1 VFDIYPGFVKDGG
14 NEMEGRMNNE
24 NRSFGFL
31 YKFLGLFT
39 KVHPGEAATLLLLT
53 LTGFLVMGAY
63 YIVKPVREGLILGGT
78 SAEFKSYLSVAAVIL
93 LIFVVKAFSRIASK
107 VSRQKLI
114 TWVTLF
120 FISNLI
126 IFYLLSFTNISKPAY
141 GTAFFIWI
149 AIFNVMVVAQFWAFA
164 NDIYTPEEGKRLFP
178 LVAFGA
184 TFGAF
189 AGSKTSGWLV
199 APIGSFQL
207 MLVCAGALFIS
218 VVLIWIVHSREINK
232 PQPAKNGEQPV
243 NEKPGRDKEKPLG
256 KEGGFKLVFKKK
268 YLLYLAIFILL
279 LNFINTNGEYILGR
293 VVRIAAAQAVDAG
306 TAGGL
311 ILEDYITKFYADF
324 YSIVNFLTWF
334 IQLFL
339 VSRIFKW
346 FGIRGAIFFLPLL
359 SLGGYMFVALGASL
373 VIVRLT
379 KTLENST
386 DYSLMN
392 TTRHSLFLITS
403 REEKYKAK
411 AAIDTFFHRGGDV
424 LSGVLVLA
432 GTTLLALN
440 IEGFAVFNVFFA
452 LIWILVGFLVARE
465 HKKVSAGLTGSK
477 P

>member
-1 VFDIYPGFVKDGG
+1 MDSQD
-14 NEMEGRMNNE
+14 
-24 NRSFGFL
+24 RSPGFL
-31 YKFLGLFT
+31 YTFLKLFT
-39 KVHPGEAATLLLLT
+39 KVHPGEAGTLLLLT
-53 LTGFLVMGAY
+53 LGGFLVLGAY

-78 SAEFKSYLSVAAVIL
+78 SAEFKSYLSAAAVIL
-93 LIFVVKAFSRIASK
+93 LIFVVKAFGRIASK
-107 VSRQKLI
+107 VPRQKLI

-120 FISNLI
+120 FISNLV
-126 IFYLLSFTNISKPAY
+126 IFYLLSFTDISKPVY

-164 NDIYTPEEGKRLFP
+164 NDIYSAEEGKRLFP

-189 AGSKTSGWLV
+189 AGSKASGWLV
-199 APIGSFQL
+199 APIGRFQL
-207 MLVCAGALFIS
+207 MLVSAGVLFIS
-218 VVLIWIVHSREINK
+218 ILIIWIVHRREVNK
-232 PQPAKNGEQPV
+232 PQSVKAIEQPK
-243 NEKPGRDKEKPLG
+243 EAESKEEKEKPLG
-256 KEGGFKLVFKKK
+256 KEGGFKLVFKKR

-279 LNFINTNGEYILGR
+279 LNFINTNGEYILGHVAR
-293 VVRIAAAQAVDAG
+293 STAEQAIAAG

-311 ILEDYITKFYADF
+311 VLDDYITKFYADF
-324 YSIVNFLTWF
+324 FSLVNLLTWF

-346 FGIRGAIFFLPLL
+346 FGIRRAIFFLPFI

-373 VIVRLT
+373 IVVRIT

-392 TTRHSLFLITS
+392 TTRHSLFLVTS

-424 LSGVLVLA
+424 LSGILVLM
-432 GTTLLALN
+432 GTTVLALSV
-440 IEGFAVFNVFFA
+440 EGFAIFNVFFA
-452 LIWILVGFLVARE
+452 LLWIFFGVLVARE
-465 HKKVSAGLTGSK
+465 HKRISAGLPVSK
-477 P
+477 S

>member
-1 VFDIYPGFVKDGG
+1 
-14 NEMEGRMNNE
+14 MEGKMNSDV
-24 NRSFGFL
+24 RSSGLF
-31 YKFLGLFT
+31 YRFLGLFT
-39 KVHPGEAATLLLLT
+39 KVHPGEAATVLLLT
-53 LTGFLVMGAY
+53 FAGFLILGAY

-78 SAEFKSYLSVAAVIL
+78 SPEFKSYLSAVAVIL

-107 VSRQKLI
+107 VPRQKLI

-120 FISNLI
+120 FISNLV

-164 NDIYTPEEGKRLFP
+164 NDIYSPEEGKRLFP
-178 LVAFGA
+178 LIAFGA

-189 AGSKTSGWLV
+189 AGSKTAGWLV
-199 APIGSFQL
+199 APIGRFQL
-207 MLVCAGALFIS
+207 MLVCAGILFFS
-218 VVLIWIVHSREINK
+218 VIIIWIVHGREVNKSRAV
-232 PQPAKNGEQPV
+232 QGVEQGLEDKS
-243 NEKPGRDKEKPLG
+243 EKDKEKPLG
-256 KEGGFKLVFKKK
+256 KDGGFKLVFKKR
-268 YLLYLAIFILL
+268 YLLYLALFILL
-279 LNFINTNGEYILGR
+279 LNFINTNGEYILGY
-293 VVRIAAAQAVDAG
+293 VATATAEQAVAEG
-306 TAGGL
+306 TSGGL
-311 ILEDYITKFYADF
+311 VLEDLITKFYADF
-324 YSIVNFLTWF
+324 FSLVNLLTWF

-346 FGIRGAIFFLPLL
+346 VGIRGAIFFLPLL

-373 VIVRLT
+373 VVVRLT

-392 TTRHSLFLITS
+392 TTRQSLFLVTT

-424 LSGVLVLA
+424 LSAVLILV
-432 GTTLLALN
+432 GTTWLALSVEN
-440 IEGFAVFNVFFA
+440 FAVFNVFLA
-452 LIWILVGFLVARE
+452 LIWILIGILVARE
-465 HKKVSAGLTGSK
+465 HKKISSGLSGSK

>member
-1 VFDIYPGFVKDGG
+1 
-14 NEMEGRMNNE
+14 MEGRMNSE

-39 KVHPGEAATLLLLT
+39 KIHPGEAATLLLLT

-63 YIVKPVREGLILGGT
+63 YIVKPVREGLILGST

-93 LIFVVKAFSRIASK
+93 LIFAVKAFSRIASK

-164 NDIYTPEEGKRLFP
+164 NDTYTPEEGKRLFP

-189 AGSKTSGWLV
+189 AGSKTAGWLV
-199 APIGSFQL
+199 APIGRFQL

-218 VVLIWIVHSREINK
+218 IFLIRIVHRREINK

-243 NEKPGRDKEKPLG
+243 DEKPESDKEKPLG

-268 YLLYLAIFILL
+268 YLLYLAIFIIL
-279 LNFINTNGEYILGR
+279 LNFINSNGEYILGR
-293 VVRIAAAQAVDAG
+293 VVRSAAAQAVEAG

-311 ILEDYITKFYADF
+311 VLDDYITKFYADF
-324 YSIVNFLTWF
+324 FSIVNLLTWF

-346 FGIRGAIFFLPLL
+346 FGIRRAIFFLPLL

-392 TTRHSLFLITS
+392 TTRHSLFLVTS

-424 LSGVLVLA
+424 LSGVLVLV

-440 IEGFAVFNVFFA
+440 VEGFAVFNVFFA

-465 HKKVSAGLTGSK
+465 HKKISAGLRGSK
-477 P
+477 T